1 MKYLDCLN
9 VFINFSKFHISGYGR
24 AGPLRLRLEA
34 AKPCGLC
41 PRTLRIKHVFSQLP
55 STEPDVISGFL
66 IEGLDIIYIY
76 IYTYCEY
83 FVSKNIS
90 YFF

>member
-76 IYTYCEY
+76 TSCEY